1 VPPADPLTLPE
12 GGAQVTK
19 AELITLLV
27 VALGLWLLIQFTG
40 LKFWHAAVVFAAGF
54 YLATSAAGSQISD
67 LAARIL
73 ATFGH

>member
-1 VPPADPLTLPE
+1 M
-12 GGAQVTK
+12 TK

-27 VALGLWLLIQFTG
+27 VAVGLWLLIQFTG
-40 LKFWHAAVVFAAGF
+40 LKFWHAAVVFTAGF
-54 YLATSAAGSQISD
+54 YLAMSAAGSQISD